1 MQGTASPGFVRA
13 EAVRG
18 GPGAAELVGAGGFG
32 GKAAALRRHRGPR
45 AGGWPPPPPL
55 PLAFDPSELVSGR
68 LPAAPLSPGA
78 GRWPLLYPSLPDLMG
93 VDPQLPAEPRLQR
106 SLGNADTGKGG
117 LCAHDVC
124 PLSPS
129 PARGVDV
136 GMKCPPGGPE
146 A

>member
-1 MQGTASPGFVRA
+1 MRGTVSPGFVRA
-13 EAVRG
+13 EAVHG

-32 GKAAALRRHRGPR
+32 GKAAAPRRHRGPR
-45 AGGWPPPPPL
+45 AGGWPPPPPP

-106 SLGNADTGKGG
+106 SLGNADTGRGG
-117 LCAHDVC
+117 TLCPRRV
-124 PLSPS
+124 PS
-129 PARGVDV
+129 VSVTGTWR
-136 GMKCPPGGPE
+136 
-146 A
+146 

>member
-1 MQGTASPGFVRA
+1 MRGTASPGFVRA

-32 GKAAALRRHRGPR
+32 GKAGAPHRHRGPR
-45 AGGWPPPPPL
+45 AGGWPPPL
-55 PLAFDPSELVSGR
+55 PLAFRPSELVSGR

-106 SLGNADTGKGG
+106 SLGNADTGRGG
-117 LCAHDVC
+117 TLCPRRV
-124 PLSPS
+124 PS
-129 PARGVDV
+129 VSVAGTWR
-136 GMKCPPGGPE
+136 
-146 A
+146 